1 MPALGSSW
9 EFPNAALYAV
19 VCLRALFLLLRAG
32 GAVEGGG
39 GGVKVGDIE
48 SLKGLRD
55 IKEPYRVL
63 IGSLIAS
70 GSKER
75 SDEGL
80 KTVSI

>member
-9 EFPNAALYAV
+9 ESPNAALYAV
-19 VCLRALFLLLRAG
+19 ICLRALFLLPRAG

-39 GGVKVGDIE
+39 GGVEVGDTE
-48 SLKGLRD
+48 PLKGLRD
-55 IKEPYRVL
+55 VRELYGAL

-70 GSKER
+70 GSRER

-80 KTVSI
+80 EIAST